1 QISAAL
7 SVNIDELLTSNSDN
21 REAVLRNY
29 LNNLKQLAGEAAIE
43 IANLQRVIAEATAQV
58 ETQTGI
64 AQQYDED
71 FLYNLE
77 PTDDRSIEAYLRSRN
92 QIDQSTIT
100 IRSSGQLLNQLG
112 PLNNRLNQLITSIE
126 ANFQALAAGIRV

>member
-1 QISAAL
+1 
-7 SVNIDELLTSNSDN
+7 
-21 REAVLRNY
+21 
-29 LNNLKQLAGEAAIE
+29 NNLKQLAGEAAIE

-112 PLNNRLNQLITSIE
+112 PLHNRLNQVITSIE
-126 ANFQALAAGIRV
+126 ANFQALAAGIRVAPTQGVNLPIFQEQ